1 MVFAQEC
8 QPRREG
14 LYYLI
19 GEKRVEKYLA
29 LNLSNSK
36 KKTNALRCVYSS
48 KFFRI
53 FYKPSKKNSLE
64 ISISKRFFRL
74 AVDRNRTK
82 RRIKEIFRA
91 LPTKVFDGVIVFSV
105 FSPFGELSYQEAL
118 KEISAAI
125 ESVTNNMGKQ

>member
-8 QPRREG
+8 QPRQEG

-36 KKTNALRCVYSS
+36 KINALKCVYSS

-53 FYKPSKKNSLE
+53 FYRPSKKNSLE
-64 ISISKRFFRL
+64 ISISKKFFRL
-74 AVDRNRTK
+74 AVERNKTK

-91 LPTKVFDGVIVFSV
+91 LPTKVFDGIIVFSV
-105 FSPFGELSYQEAL
+105 FRPFGELSYQEA
-118 KEISAAI
+118 
-125 ESVTNNMGKQ
+125 VN

>member
-8 QPRREG
+8 QPRQEG

-36 KKTNALRCVYSS
+36 KKINALKCVYSS

-53 FYKPSKKNSLE
+53 FYKPSKTNSLE
-64 ISISKRFFRL
+64 ISISKKFFRL
-74 AVDRNRTK
+74 AVDRNKIK
-82 RRIKEIFRA
+82 RRIKEILRA
-91 LPTKVFDGVIVFSV
+91 IPTKVFDGIIVFSV
-105 FSPFGELSYQEAL
+105 FSPFGELSYQEAS

-125 ESVTNNMGKQ
+125 ESVTNNMDKK